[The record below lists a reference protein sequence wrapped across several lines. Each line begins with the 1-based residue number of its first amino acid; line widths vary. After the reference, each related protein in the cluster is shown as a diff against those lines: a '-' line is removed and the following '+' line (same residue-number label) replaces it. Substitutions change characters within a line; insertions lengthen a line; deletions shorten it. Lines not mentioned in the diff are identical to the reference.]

1 MIEEIE
7 QALAAHSYDEV
18 ADSLKSWGFDIPSG
32 SLKQYV
38 NAYRRSREP
47 QKPGSIRNRSTAKKK
62 KNVTEKPQV
71 TTATADSEEAITGDV
86 EGTAQVVNESES
98 FTIDQTESVVP
109 SVVKAQPTIKYVF
122 KDAKGATPINRKVHA
137 ITEDEPTSGRW
148 HSPALCG
155 EQPKAGT
162 WGWSTCDPSDLSCSK
177 CSAKMKTLQP

>member
-1 MIEEIE
+1 MAETIYSREQIDEWLTKLDKLAEKPRTRFTKRQVVEAMIEEIE

-71 TTATADSEEAITGDV
+71 TTATADSEEATP
-86 EGTAQVVNESES
+86 GTL
-98 FTIDQTESVVP
+98 
-109 SVVKAQPTIKYVF
+109 K
-122 KDAKGATPINRKVHA
+122 
-137 ITEDEPTSGRW
+137 EPRRW
-148 HSPALCG
+148 
-155 EQPKAGT
+155 
-162 WGWSTCDPSDLSCSK
+162 
-177 CSAKMKTLQP
+177 